1 MKQLPKVSTLMR
13 LLLLCKRSYQ
23 GFTLIELLVVI
34 SIIAILAIVG
44 ATVYSSVQTNVR
56 ISAAKATLH
65 NLQQS
70 MIRYKINNG
79 QLPPTGDNCPACTPD
94 NTARATD
101 LRNNLLAVLASS
113 SNGGP
118 YIEDKEPFVLD
129 PWGIALWYDDNDE
142 GFSAGP
148 GPCQSGVYSGNSPLY
163 SSGPDKTNGTGD
175 DIHFDI
181 RCP

>member
-1 MKQLPKVSTLMR
+1 MKKNL
-13 LLLLCKRSYQ
+13 
-23 GFTLIELLVVI
+23 GFTLVELLIVI
-34 SIIAILAIVG
+34 TIIAILSIAGMAIF
-44 ATVYSSVQTNVR
+44 SIVQTNTR
-56 ISAAKATLH
+56 IASCKATLR

-79 QLPPTGDNCPACTPD
+79 QLPPTGDNCPNCTPD
-94 NTARATD
+94 NTARAND
-101 LRNNLLAVLASS
+101 LRSNLLATLASS

-118 YIEDKEPFVLD
+118 YVIGDTEPFVFD

-148 GPCQSGVYSGNSPLY
+148 GPCQSGAYTNNSPLY
-163 SSGPDKTNGTGD
+163 SSGPDKVKGNAD